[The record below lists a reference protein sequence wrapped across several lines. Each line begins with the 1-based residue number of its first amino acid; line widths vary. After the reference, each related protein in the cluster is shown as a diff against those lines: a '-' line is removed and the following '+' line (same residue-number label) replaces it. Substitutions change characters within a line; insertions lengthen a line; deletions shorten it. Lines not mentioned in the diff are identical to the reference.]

1 MVDELDIY
9 TLIQSFQNSSEDD
22 EVFVEAFSYDL
33 CLLGEALEKKRLSLG
48 IKDYAAFSKIQAIQR
63 NLKSNGATLAADLVK

>member
-33 CLLGEALEKKRLSLG
+33 CLLGEALDKKRQSIG
-48 IKDYAAFSKIQAIQR
+48 IKDYSAFSKI
-63 NLKSNGATLAADLVK
+63 

>member
-33 CLLGEALEKKRLSLG
+33 CLLGEALDKKRQSIG
-48 IKDYAAFSKIQAIQR
+48 IKDYSAFSKIQAIQR
-63 NLKSNGATLAADLVK
+63 NLK